1 MISVI
6 VPAHNEEQVIGRCL
20 RGLTHGAPADELE
33 VIVVANACRDAT
45 AEIARRIG
53 APVRVTET
61 PVASKAHSL
70 NLGDRLARGATRVY
84 VDADVELDFAAVR
97 EMAAALERGEALV
110 VSPRMRLDLGESSP
124 LVRAYYRVWQQMPYY
139 RAGVIGSGVYALSQ
153 AGRARFERFPEVF
166 SEDEFV
172 RLMVA
177 PGERRMLESCQFT
190 VRAPR
195 TLRDLIRVRAR
206 WLSANRQLLRQ
217 YPRLRANE
225 RKNYTS
231 SLRRILASPSLWSS
245 VLVFVFVR
253 LAAEALCLRQVLRG
267 GSAAW
272 TRDESN
278 RVNVDAPGR

>member
-6 VPAHNEEQVIGRCL
+6 VPAHNEEKVIDRCL
-20 RGLTHGAPADELE
+20 RTLTRGAREGELE

-61 PVASKAHSL
+61 PVASKAQSL
-70 NLGDRLARGATRVY
+70 NLGDQLAKGSTRIY
-84 VDADVELDFAAVR
+84 VDADVEMDLQAVR
-97 EMAAALERGEALV
+97 ELAESLARGEALV
-110 VSPRMRLDLGESSP
+110 VSPKMRLDLDGSSR

-139 RAGVIGSGVYALSQ
+139 QAGVIGSGVYALSA
-153 AGRARFERFPEVF
+153 AGRARFERFPDVF

-177 PGERRMLESCQFT
+177 PDERRMLESCQFT

-195 TLRDLIRVRAR
+195 TLRDLVRVRAR
-206 WLSANRQLLRQ
+206 WLTANRQLLRQ

-225 RKNYTS
+225 RKNYAS
-231 SLRRILASPSLWSS
+231 SLRRIMTTPSLWPC
-245 VLVFVFVR
+245 VPVFVFVR
-253 LAAEALCLRQVLRG
+253 LAAELLRLRQIMLGRRVT
-267 GSAAW
+267 W
-272 TRDESN
+272 TRDESTRAN
-278 RVNVDAPGR
+278 LDAAGR